1 MISICCTEP
10 KPDFQEFS
18 DDEKKIFCR
27 MVYFLRKRGCTVGEA
42 QKVAFQQIFED
53 SISFDM
59 GR

>member
-1 MISICCTEP
+1 
-10 KPDFQEFS
+10 
-18 DDEKKIFCR
+18 